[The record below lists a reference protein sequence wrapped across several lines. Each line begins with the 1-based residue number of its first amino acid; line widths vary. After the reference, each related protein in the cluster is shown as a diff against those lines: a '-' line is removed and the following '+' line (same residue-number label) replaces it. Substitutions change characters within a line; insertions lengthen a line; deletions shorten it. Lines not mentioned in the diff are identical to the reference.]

1 MIRIAIAYLAVIMN
15 SIYQLPQLFKIIK
28 TKSVNDISVVALSLL
43 VFNNILW
50 FMHGY
55 FINDI
60 TLIISSVLNLS
71 LSLVI
76 MSLFFKHRT
85 KKYYNYNFL

>member
-1 MIRIAIAYLAVIMN
+1 MIRIVVAYLAVILN
-15 SIYQLPQLFKIIK
+15 TIYQVPQLFKIIK
-28 TKSVNDISVVALSLL
+28 TKSVNDISLVAIALL
-43 VFNNILW
+43 LFNNILW

-71 LSLVI
+71 LNLVI
-76 MSLFFKHRT
+76 MCLFFKHRT
-85 KKYYNYNFL
+85 KKIL

>member
-1 MIRIAIAYLAVIMN
+1 MIRIAVAYLAVIVN
-15 SIYQLPQLFKIIK
+15 SIYQVPQLFKIIK

-71 LSLVI
+71 LNLVI
-76 MSLFFKHRT
+76 MCLFFKHRT
-85 KKYYNYNFL
+85 KKIL

>member
-1 MIRIAIAYLAVIMN
+1 MIRIAVAYLAVIVN
-15 SIYQLPQLFKIIK
+15 SIYQVPQLFKIIK
-28 TKSVNDISVVALSLL
+28 TKSVNDISLVAIALL
-43 VFNNILW
+43 LFNNILW

-71 LSLVI
+71 LNLVI
-76 MSLFFKHRT
+76 MCLFFKHRT
-85 KKYYNYNFL
+85 KKIL

>member
-28 TKSVNDISVVALSLL
+28 TKSVNDISLIALVLL
-43 VFNNILW
+43 AFNNILW

-55 FINDI
+55 FINDT
-60 TLIISSVLNLS
+60 TLIISSVLNFS
-71 LSLVI
+71 LNSVLVC
-76 MSLFFKHRT
+76 LFFKHRT
-85 KKYYNYNFL
+85 KKIL

>member
-28 TKSVNDISVVALSLL
+28 TKSVNDISLIALALL
-43 VFNNILW
+43 MVNNILW

-55 FINDI
+55 FIKDNA
-60 TLIISSVLNLS
+60 LIILSMINISLNVL
-71 LSLVI
+71 I
-76 MSLFFKHRT
+76 MCLFLKHRT
-85 KKYYNYNFL
+85 KKLL

>member
-28 TKSVNDISVVALSLL
+28 TKSVNDISLVAIALL
-43 VFNNILW
+43 LFNNILW
-50 FMHGY
+50 FTHGY
-55 FINDI
+55 FINDN

-71 LSLVI
+71 LNLVI
-76 MSLFFKHRT
+76 MCLFFKHRT
-85 KKYYNYNFL
+85 KKIL